1 MSQESTRS
9 RPWIA
14 LAIFVIGLAV
24 ASGTVIAPRLMG
36 MPLSNM
42 SPPDTPAPDG
52 ERGHSKALALEMST
66 AQTALRGAP
75 FLNENGAS
83 VTLEA
88 FRGKIVVLNFWATWC
103 PPCVREMPAL
113 DRLQAQLG
121 GSDFAVVAVSTDRAS
136 MRALRAFYAKTGIT
150 HLKLYHD
157 PTGALARAINV
168 TGLPTTVILGQDGQA
183 LGRHVGYMEW
193 DHPDFVAWFRRH
205 MN

>member
-1 MSQESTRS
+1 MSQESTRHG
-9 RPWIA
+9 PWIA

-24 ASGTVIAPRLMG
+24 ASGTVIVPRLMG
-36 MPLSNM
+36 MPLS
-42 SPPDTPAPDG
+42 DIDDG
-52 ERGHSKALALEMST
+52 RGKVLALERPT
-66 AQTALRGAP
+66 AQTALQGAP
-75 FLNENGAS
+75 FLNESGDS

-136 MRALRAFYAKTGIT
+136 MRALRAFYTKIGIT
-150 HLKLYHD
+150 HLALYHD
-157 PTGALARAINV
+157 PTGTLARALNV
-168 TGLPTTVILGQDGQA
+168 TGLPTTLILAQDGQG

-193 DHPDFVAWFRRH
+193 DHPDFVAWFRRR